1 MPLQGPSLGCFAT
14 RARIQPLHSHPFV
27 PYSSSFSVRPRK
39 RSLTVKNLTSF
50 SLDVV
55 NGMKYVASKGCVHR
69 DLSARNCL
77 VFAGQRVKIADFGL
91 SRRVELVAGYYR
103 KQGEEKLP
111 FRWLAPE
118 CIMDG
123 IWSQDSDVWSYGVTL
138 WEIWTLGHMPYPG
151 WHVHEVC
158 QAVVNGYHMPPPPK
172 SPQLIAEAML
182 RCWDRARPS
191 FSKLAEMLQN
201 YATFG
206 GNLDVVVGKDMY
218 TVSPLERPAATGPR
232 DNGTSRVRRGR
243 IDSGVGG
250 DGVNGLSL
258 AAKPAGWQSIAGPPG
273 MSTALKTTAAAPKG
287 NLQSATTLLSSSP
300 GTAAATI
307 ARSSPQ
313 PQGSVMQGSPR
324 SSSRSSTELA
334 PAVAPAYS
342 AASHRRVE
350 KRGQTRASTTPFAD
364 DSPRQSSVRYASNS
378 PSGSP
383 IVLNPSVSRNT
394 DQRNRRGSAR
404 FVGGDRPLSVSPGGS
419 SSDRHHYYRIRF
431 KPGRNTGSSLVPSL
445 VDGHTELVGLGAQAP
460 GDALRL
466 PGTLRRGRNRA
477 STDPTPVK
485 PSTLAV

>member
-1 MPLQGPSLGCFAT
+1 
-14 RARIQPLHSHPFV
+14 
-27 PYSSSFSVRPRK
+27 
-39 RSLTVKNLTSF
+39 LTLF

-172 SPQLIAEAML
+172 SPRPIAEVML

-206 GNLDVVVGKDMY
+206 GSLDVDVGKDMY
-218 TVSPLERPAATGPR
+218 TVPPLERPAATGPK
-232 DNGTSRVRRGR
+232 DDGTFGRRGGSR
-243 IDSGVGG
+243 SVGGGVHTPSAVNDLDLAAPAEWHSTANHSGV
-250 DGVNGLSL
+250 SP
-258 AAKPAGWQSIAGPPG
+258 AKPSA
-273 MSTALKTTAAAPKG
+273 MSETPAAAPKAS
-287 NLQSATTLLSSSP
+287 LQSA
-300 GTAAATI
+300 AALPAGL
-307 ARSSPQ
+307 PQ
-313 PQGSVMQGSPR
+313 PRGSLVQGSPR
-324 SSSRSSTELA
+324 SSPRSSSRGSAELTLA
-334 PAVAPAYS
+334 VTPAHLAV
-342 AASHRRVE
+342 SHRRVE
-350 KRGQTRASTTPFAD
+350 KRGQPRVSTTPFAD
-364 DSPRQSSVRYASNS
+364 GSPCRNSVRYASNS

-383 IVLNPSVSRNT
+383 IVLNQSVRRNT
-394 DQRNRRGSAR
+394 DQCSRRGSDSLI
-404 FVGGDRPLSVSPGGS
+404 GGSRPLSVSPGGS
-419 SSDRHHYYRIRF
+419 SDRHHYYKIRF
-431 KPGRNTGSSLVPSL
+431 KAGRETDGSLVPSL
-445 VDGHTELVGLGAQAP
+445 VDGQTELVGLGAQAP
-460 GDALRL
+460 GAALRSL
-466 PGTLRRGRNRA
+466 STVRRGRHRA

-485 PSTLAV
+485 PSTLAVRFRVVF